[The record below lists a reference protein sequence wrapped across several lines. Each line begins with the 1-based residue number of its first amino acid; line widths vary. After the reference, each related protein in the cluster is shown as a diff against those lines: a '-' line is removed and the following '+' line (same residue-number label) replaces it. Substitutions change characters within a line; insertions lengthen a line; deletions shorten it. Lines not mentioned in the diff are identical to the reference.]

1 MILYTPMQLELVLEG
16 LEEQSNAN
24 QREINVGNATLV
36 VEDKGFGRAQV
47 VRLIS
52 TDPQDYL
59 NPDFA
64 PGTEVQL

>member
-1 MILYTPMQLELVLEG
+1 MQLELVLEG